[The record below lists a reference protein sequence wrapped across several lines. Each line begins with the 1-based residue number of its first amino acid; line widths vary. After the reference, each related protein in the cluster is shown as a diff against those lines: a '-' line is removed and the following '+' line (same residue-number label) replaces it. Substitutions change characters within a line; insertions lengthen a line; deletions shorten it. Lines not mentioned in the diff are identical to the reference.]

1 MLNVPWMS
9 INFSGDRGYPQPRK
23 SPLTMTYDVH
33 RQPPSIQIDARIN
46 SSQVDKTEK
55 EFDGGFDFEGIGAV
69 IGGAVAFGLYL
80 PTLPIIW
87 IDGPIP
93 VADVAWYLGLG
104 WTITRGAAT
113 GAKAGRNLDE
123 FEEMMLT

>member
-1 MLNVPWMS
+1 MS
-9 INFSGDRGYPQPRK
+9 ISFDGRRSYPQPRIAPSTSTYQVHSK
-23 SPLTMTYDVH
+23 S
-33 RQPPSIQIDARIN
+33 QAPSVELEPKTK
-46 SSQVDKTEK
+46 SSTDSKK
-55 EFDGGFDFEGIGAV
+55 LDRGFDFEGAGAL
-69 IGGAVAFGLYL
+69 IGGAIAFGLYL

-104 WTITRGAAT
+104 WTVTRGAGT

-123 FEEMMLT
+123 FEEFLH

>member
-1 MLNVPWMS
+1 MLNTPWMS
-9 INFSGDRGYPQPRK
+9 ISYDGRRPYPSPRIL
-23 SPLTMTYDVH
+23 PTTRPFQVH
-33 RQPPSIQIDARIN
+33 RQAPSISLEPRIQK
-46 SSQVDKTEK
+46 SSIQES
-55 EFDGGFDFEGIGAV
+55 EFDGGINFEAVGAT

-104 WTITRGAAT
+104 WTVTKGAGT
-113 GAKAGRNLDE
+113 GAKAGRALDE
-123 FEEMMLT
+123 FEESFY